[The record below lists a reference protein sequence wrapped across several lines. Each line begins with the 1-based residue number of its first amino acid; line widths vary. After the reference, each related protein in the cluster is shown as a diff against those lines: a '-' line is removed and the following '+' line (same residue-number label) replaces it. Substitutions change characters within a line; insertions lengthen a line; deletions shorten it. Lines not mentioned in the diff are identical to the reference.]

1 MPFSVAIGNDE
12 YDPWTETSHKFRFYN
27 QPQLMR
33 AEPGEVE
40 VGTIQEVLVY
50 ADENSEF
57 FDPMPV
63 AKLS

>member
-1 MPFSVAIGNDE
+1 
-12 YDPWTETSHKFRFYN
+12 
-27 QPQLMR
+27 MR